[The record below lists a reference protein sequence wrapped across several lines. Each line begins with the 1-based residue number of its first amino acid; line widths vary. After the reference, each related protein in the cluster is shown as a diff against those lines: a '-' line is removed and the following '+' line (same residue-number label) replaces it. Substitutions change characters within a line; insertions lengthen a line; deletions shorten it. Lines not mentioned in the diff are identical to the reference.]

1 MHARRTHRGDARPV
15 SALIPLFGL
24 LALLFL
30 PTLLQAQPHAVQD
43 TQEVLHGTPLQAL
56 LAQPLGTLPVG
67 ISVVV
72 LMLLLLASAA
82 VSGSEAAFFSL
93 NRAKLMLLEEDRG
106 ELVADRVK
114 RLVEQPSYLLS
125 TILIANNFI
134 NVAIV
139 VVSWFL
145 LSGLMAEAE
154 PWVLFLVNVVGI
166 TFLLVLF
173 GEVIP
178 KVYAQRHTNDMAARM
193 ARPLLVLRQLFKP
206 LSVMLVRS
214 TGLIER
220 RLQRMTPENV
230 SLEEFESAID
240 IAVDEHTTEQEVQ
253 ILKGILNFGTIAVK
267 QIMTSHVDMTAV
279 DQASDFQ
286 GLVDVVRESG
296 YSRIPVYDGDK
307 DNIVGIFYAKDLLA
321 WLEEDNGFDWRG
333 KLREPYFVP
342 ETKKIDDLLKEFQE
356 KHMHLAIVVDEYG
369 GTSGLVTLEDIM
381 EEVIG
386 EIEDEFDEV
395 EVDHRRIDD
404 TNYVF
409 AGKVQLGDACK
420 VLDIR
425 PEVFDPIRGDADTLA
440 GLLLEMA
447 GRIPEA
453 QQELAFE
460 DYRFKVLSV
469 GRSRI
474 EKVQITLPA
483 PPAKAP
489 ERVA

>member
-1 MHARRTHRGDARPV
+1 MGMLMALMLIGGWPLHAAE
-15 SALIPLFGL
+15 
-24 LALLFL
+24 LA
-30 PTLLQAQPHAVQD
+30 TN
-43 TQEVLHGTPLQAL
+43 TPLQAL
-56 LAQPLGTLPVG
+56 LTQPLGALPIG
-67 ISVVV
+67 ISVLVLVV
-72 LMLLLLASAA
+72 LLMASAA
-82 VSGSEAAFFSL
+82 ISGSEAAFFSL
-93 NRAKLMLLEEDRG
+93 NRAKLLLLEEDRG
-106 ELVADRVK
+106 EAVADRVK
-114 RLVEQPSYLLS
+114 RLVEEPSYLLS

-145 LSGLMAEAE
+145 FSGLMSEAE
-154 PWVLFLVNVVGI
+154 PWLVFLVNVVGI

-178 KVYAQRHTNDMAARM
+178 KVYAQRHTNEMAARM
-193 ARPLLVLRQLFKP
+193 ARPLLFLRQVFKP
-206 LSVMLVRS
+206 LSIVLVRS

-220 RLQRMTPENV
+220 RLQRMAPENV

-240 IAVDEHTTEQEVQ
+240 IAVDENTTEQEVK
-253 ILKGILNFGTIAVK
+253 ILKGILNFGTISVK

-279 DQASDFQ
+279 GRDVDFQ
-286 GLVDVVRESG
+286 TLTNLVRDSG
-296 YSRIPVYDGDK
+296 YSRIPVYDRDK

-321 WLEEDNGFDWRG
+321 WLDQDSGFDWRG

-342 ETKKIDDLLKEFQE
+342 ETKKIDDLLREFQE

-395 EVDHRRIDD
+395 EVDHRRIDEF
-404 TNYVF
+404 NYVF

-425 PEVFDPIRGDADTLA
+425 PEVFDPVRGDADTLA

-453 QQELAFE
+453 QQVLHFGGFK
-460 DYRFKVLSV
+460 FKVLSV

-474 EKVQITLPA
+474 DKVQVTLPGA
-483 PPAKAP
+483 TLSASD
-489 ERVA
+489 RVA

>member
-1 MHARRTHRGDARPV
+1 M
-15 SALIPLFGL
+15 SFGGGRSL
-24 LALLFL
+24 LLWALLLVGAAL
-30 PTLLQAQPHAVQD
+30 PLQAQESLGSTA
-43 TQEVLHGTPLQAL
+43 LQTL
-56 LAQPLGTLPVG
+56 LTQPLGALPAG
-67 ISVVV
+67 LSVAV
-72 LMLLLLASAA
+72 LVLLLMASAA
-82 VSGSEAAFFSL
+82 VSGSEAAYFSL
-93 NRAKLMLLEEDRG
+93 NRAKLLLLEEDRG
-106 ELVADRVK
+106 EAVAGRVK

-145 LSGLMAEAE
+145 LSGLMANAA
-154 PWVLFLVNVVGI
+154 PWLVFLVNVVGI

-193 ARPLLVLRQLFKP
+193 ARPLLFLRQLFKP
-206 LSVMLVRS
+206 LSVVLVRS
-214 TGLIER
+214 TGLIEK

-240 IAVDEHTTEQEVQ
+240 IAVDENTTEQEVK
-253 ILKGILNFGTIAVK
+253 ILKGILNFGTILVK

-279 DQASDFQ
+279 DQRMDFHA
-286 GLVDVVRESG
+286 LVEVVRDSG

-321 WLEEDNGFDWRG
+321 SLDEDAGFDWRG

-342 ETKKIDDLLKEFQE
+342 ETKKIDELLREFQE

-395 EVDHRRIDD
+395 EVDHRRVDD
-404 TNYVF
+404 CTYVF
-409 AGKVQLGDACK
+409 AGKVQLGDACR
-420 VLDIR
+420 VLNIR
-425 PEVFDPIRGDADTLA
+425 PEVFDPVRGDADTLA

-453 QQELAFE
+453 QQELNFGA
-460 DYRFKVLSV
+460 YRFKVLSV

-474 EKVQITLPA
+474 DKVQVTLPK
-483 PPAKAP
+483 PPATTP
-489 ERVA
+489 GRVA